1 MSYRLY
7 ELVDLWKEKAAEY
20 KTKAEI
26 SSSDISIVLNS
37 SYSLVYNECASSL
50 EKELMEEHGVEFT
63 ETDIRALTKKY
74 RDQ

>member
-50 EKELMEEHGVEFT
+50 EKELMEVEDELLNT
-63 ETDIRALTKKY
+63 ATMSYE
-74 RDQ
+74 